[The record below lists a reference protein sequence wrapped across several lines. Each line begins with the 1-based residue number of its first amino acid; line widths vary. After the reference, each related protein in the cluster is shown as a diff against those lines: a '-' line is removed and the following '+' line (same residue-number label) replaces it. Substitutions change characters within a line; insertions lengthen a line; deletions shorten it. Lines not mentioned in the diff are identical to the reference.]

1 MSPEVAHCGDMGRRR
16 REAWTK
22 WRRLVSEQ
30 KRSGQSVA
38 AFCRERGVCA
48 PQFFA
53 WKKRLSE
60 EVSAK
65 FVAVQVVS
73 VGEPVPGRALEIRL
87 SGGRSVMV
95 EPGFDADHLRA
106 VLAALEAGA

>member
-1 MSPEVAHCGDMGRRR
+1 MGRRR

-60 EVSAK
+60 EGSAK

-106 VLAALEAGA
+106 VLAALELEAGA